1 MAPALLRLPHKIL
14 PLGLARCTTSCSTPN
29 PSAIGRTSRVCQVS
43 VIKNIHTAVVRPF
56 IHTPNT
62 PNGKQMPRG
71 SLSRPSP
78 NIPPL
83 ARGVREGGKP
93 AKKRAITKLAECVAR
108 RRRAHGQVTR
118 GMRVECCTRRSCRK
132 NARSG
137 QVERAR
143 GDARARIS

>member
-1 MAPALLRLPHKIL
+1 MLRTLISEHLNRPKKMGGKFSRLRTPPKRAGMAPALLRLPHKIL
-14 PLGLARCTTSCSTPN
+14 PLGLARCSRACSSPN
-29 PSAIGRTSRVCQVS
+29 LSAIGRTSRVCQVS

-118 GMRVECCTRRSCRK
+118 V
-132 NARSG
+132 
-137 QVERAR
+137 
-143 GDARARIS
+143 